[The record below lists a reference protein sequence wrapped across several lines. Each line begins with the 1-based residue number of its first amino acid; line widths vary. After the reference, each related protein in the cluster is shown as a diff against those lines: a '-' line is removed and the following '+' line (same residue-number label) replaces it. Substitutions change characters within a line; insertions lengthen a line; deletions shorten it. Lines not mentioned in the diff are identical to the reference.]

1 MESRHR
7 GRQHQATQFG
17 EYNVL
22 LQIFRQLKDAVIG
35 FERPMKSAVKSS
47 TFNYL
52 RDSNSKARGWYSV
65 SLANI
70 RVWDFYRHLNL
81 RLGHTNPAWSCIQHK
96 YCILQSQ
103 GVNKYVQLHIGDI
116 LCQRMHAMYM

>member
-35 FERPMKSAVKSS
+35 FERPMKSAVKSQRS
-47 TFNYL
+47 IISGIATL
-52 RDSNSKARGWYSV
+52 RPEGGTV
-65 SLANI
+65 C
-70 RVWDFYRHLNL
+70 HLQIL
-81 RLGHTNPAWSCIQHK
+81 ECGIFIDMSICVLGIQIQLGHAYSTNIVFCNLK
-96 YCILQSQ
+96 
-103 GVNKYVQLHIGDI
+103 V
-116 LCQRMHAMYM
+116 